1 MIGLITYDCPHL
13 KTQEIV
19 ERCSNRI
26 DAILLIPF
34 KSRPSRETLFN
45 HRPFQFE
52 GPSPQ
57 DLAKSIGA
65 EILNLSDFKETFKSE
80 GDFLVVGGAGILGP
94 QYTSRYQIINAH
106 PGLIPSSRGLDAF
119 KWAIYNK
126 IPPGITIH
134 QINEDIDM
142 GKVIHHEPTKVF
154 ASDDIRV
161 LANRHYRNEIN
172 TLSSFICRSMEIKQ
186 CNKLPILES
195 KMRMSTEKEAEMVR
209 RFEDYKSY
217 FSNINNSL
225 DCS

>member
-13 KTQEIV
+13 KTQEIA
-19 ERCSNRI
+19 ERCAKNI

-34 KSRPSRETLFN
+34 NNRPSREVLFN

-65 EILNLSDFKETFKSE
+65 EILNLSDFKETFTSTE
-80 GDFLVVGGAGILGP
+80 DFLVVGGGGILGP
-94 QYTSRYQIINAH
+94 HLTTRYAIINAH

-126 IPPGITIH
+126 IPLGITIH
-134 QINEDIDM
+134 QIDQEVDM
-142 GKVIHHEPTKVF
+142 GKVIHHEPTPVF
-154 ASDDIRV
+154 ESDDIQV

-172 TLSSFICRSMEIKQ
+172 AISNFICRSLDIRQFDNM
-186 CNKLPILES
+186 PIMES
-195 KMRMSTEKEAEMVR
+195 KMRMSAVKEAEMVR
-209 RFEDYKSY
+209 RFEDFKSQY
-217 FSNINNSL
+217 SNNNYSL
-225 DCS
+225 YGS

>member
-19 ERCSNRI
+19 ERCKNRI

-34 KSRPSRETLFN
+34 KSRPTREVLFN

-65 EILNLSDFKETFKSE
+65 EILNLSEFKETFKSE
-80 GDFLVVGGAGILGP
+80 EDFLVVGGAGILGT
-94 QYTSRYQIINAH
+94 QYTSRYQIINTH

-119 KWAIYNK
+119 KWAIYNR
-126 IPPGITIH
+126 ISPGITIH
-134 QINEDIDM
+134 QIDEDVDM
-142 GKVIHHEPTKVF
+142 GKVIHHEPTQVF
-154 ASDDIRV
+154 ESDDIQV

-172 TLSSFICRSMEIKQ
+172 TLCSFICGSLEIRL
-186 CNKLPILES
+186 CNNLPVLES
-195 KMRMSTEKEAEMVR
+195 KMRMSVEKEAEMVR
-209 RFEDYKSY
+209 RFDDFKSY
-217 FSNINNSL
+217 FSAN
-225 DCS
+225 